1 MLLLHG
7 REFQRESEHAST
19 HAKILRARAS
29 EHSSTFCDQFEQRPN
44 FASTLTELNITTR
57 YSSPAVFLVW
67 SLFISH
73 WSSCTHEDSS
83 QQIDCLVYSFVVL
96 TRRSIVFTINVVLL
110 KHTFKSKW
118 MLQKNDRHPRSIQG
132 GKTAFFRVCFE
143 GLEFA

>member
-7 REFQRESEHAST
+7 RELQRESDHANT

-29 EHSSTFCDQFEQRPN
+29 EHSSTFCDQFEKRPN
-44 FASTLTELNITTR
+44 FASILTELNITTR
-57 YSSPAVFLVW
+57 YFSPAVFLVW
-67 SLFISH
+67 SFFISH

-83 QQIDCLVYSFVVL
+83 QQIGCLVYSFVVL

-132 GKTAFFRVCFE
+132 GKTAS
-143 GLEFA
+143 